1 MFEEMIR
8 DTWVYEEI
16 GQERFK
22 KGIEQGRELGG
33 IEELRNAI
41 LDITR
46 EQFPE
51 IEPLT
56 KKQIESI
63 KSPIVLRRL
72 IVNMSKATTAKEAAL
87 AVLAVSDEETKQQ

>member
-22 KGIEQGRELGG
+22 KGIEQGRKLGG

-41 LDITR
+41 LDITHER
-46 EQFPE
+46 FIE
-51 IEPLT
+51 IELLT
-56 KKQIESI
+56 KKQIETI
-63 KSPIVLRRL
+63 KSPTVLRHL
-72 IVNMSKATTAKEAAL
+72 IVNMSKATTSKEAAL
-87 AVLAVSDEETKQQ
+87 AVLAISDEETKQQ